1 MPTSAIDLFSGAGG
15 FSLGLQM
22 AGIEVTHAVE
32 IDKWAAETY
41 AYNFPRVDLKVQDI
55 TELDA
60 PQIRA
65 WIPSAPDLIVGGPP
79 CQGFSH
85 SNTATRDPRDPRNS
99 LFADFI
105 RFAKVLTPKICI
117 LENVKGLLATANEFG
132 ERVID
137 IIRLAFEEIGYT
149 CEYRVLNAADFGV
162 PQQRERLFVVATRAD
177 LNVCFSWPD
186 IRYYPPDRVE
196 SASSLFAEHS
206 DSKVHRTLWEA
217 ISDLPPVLSGRSVE
231 MRYCTQPQNEFQS
244 LMREG
249 RQSEIRNHEPM
260 RHTQRIVAR
269 FSRIAY
275 GQSEADVPELTLCP
289 RRRGDPSRTSNS
301 KYFQNSRRQRPDQP
315 CNTIVASSH
324 TNFVHPFLDRNFTVR
339 EILRAQ
345 SFPDWFVVKGK
356 RAVLSRKLSERKGL
370 TEDVFLDQRMQIGN
384 AVPPL
389 LGQEFGRA
397 VLDAVNVEIDACA

>member
-1 MPTSAIDLFSGAGG
+1 
-15 FSLGLQM
+15 M
-22 AGIEVTHAVE
+22 AGIEIAHAIE

-41 AYNFPRVDLKVQDI
+41 AYNFPRVDLKIQDI

-85 SNTATRDPRDPRNS
+85 SNTVTRDPRDPRNS

-105 RFAKVLTPKICI
+105 RFAKVLRPKICI
-117 LENVKGLLATANEFG
+117 LENVKGLLTTANEFG
-132 ERVID
+132 VRVID

-149 CEYRVLNAADFGV
+149 CEYRILNAADFGI
-162 PQQRERLFVVATRAD
+162 PQQRERLFVVATRTD
-177 LNVCFSWPD
+177 LKIRFSWPN
-186 IRYYPPDRVE
+186 IRYYPPNGIE
-196 SASSLFAEHS
+196 SASSLFARHS
-206 DSKVHRTLWEA
+206 DSKEYRTLWEA
-217 ISDLPPVLSGRSVE
+217 ISDLPPILSGQPME
-231 MRYCTQPQNEFQS
+231 MQYCAQPLNEFQS

-249 RQSEIRNHEPM
+249 ALSDIRNHEPM
-260 RHTQRIVAR
+260 RHTQRIVGR
-269 FSRIAY
+269 FSKIAF
-275 GQSEADVPELTLCP
+275 GQSESDVPELTLRP
-289 RRRGDPSRTSNS
+289 RRRGDPSQTSNS
-301 KYFQNSRRQRPDQP
+301 TYCQNSRRQRPNEP

-324 TNFVHPFLDRNFTVR
+324 TNFIHPFLNRNFTVR
-339 EILRAQ
+339 EILRVQ

-389 LGQEFGRA
+389 LGREFGWS
-397 VLDAVNVEIDACA
+397 VLNAVNEEIDVCA